1 MNDVKKYYVS
11 PEISVVEINATSII
25 CGSGTTGGGGVTG
38 GTIEGGG
45 GIIEE

>member
-1 MNDVKKYYVS
+1 MNNVKKNYVS
-11 PEISVVEINATSII
+11 PEISVVEINASSII
-25 CGSGTTGGGGVTG
+25 CGSGATG

>member
-1 MNDVKKYYVS
+1 MNNVKKNYVS
-11 PEISVVEINATSII
+11 PEISVVEINATSI
-25 CGSGTTGGGGVTG
+25 CQGSGITG

>member
-1 MNDVKKYYVS
+1 MKNVKKNYVS
-11 PEISVVEINATSII
+11 PEISVVEINASSII
-25 CGSGTTGGGGVTG
+25 CGSGATG